1 MVIFN
6 RDGIIVRQRTR
17 SLNTIKLS
25 NGVTEIAVTPMGK
38 VGDIAQFLNQQIL
51 TK

>member
-6 RDGIIVRQRTR
+6 RDGIIVRQHP

-25 NGVTEIAVTPMGK
+25 NGATEIAVTPMGK
-38 VGDIAQFLNQQIL
+38 VGDIAQFLNQQTL